1 MWTGEMR
8 SKAKK
13 IYRGR
18 HLYIAPKHVAP
29 FAKDLVAHMET
40 DGQGA
45 EEGHMANPFAECPVC
60 RERIHIKERY

>member
-1 MWTGEMR
+1 MDRGDGVKR
-8 SKAKK
+8 QKK
-13 IYRGR
+13 YRGR
-18 HLYIAPKHVAP
+18 HLYNAPKHVAP

-45 EEGHMANPFAECPVC
+45 EEGHMANPFAEGPVC

>member
-1 MWTGEMR
+1 M
-8 SKAKK
+8 
-13 IYRGR
+13 
-18 HLYIAPKHVAP
+18 YIAPKHVAP

-60 RERIHIKERY
+60 RERIHIKG